1 MKKYNNK
8 SWDECVDICNTTD
21 GCVGFEYF
29 VASGVSPTNPGY
41 EMGDCT
47 PNNGTNID
55 GCDYNY
61 HQMMLFTREM
71 GPCGADD
78 EF

>member
-1 MKKYNNK
+1 
-8 SWDECVDICNTTD
+8 
-21 GCVGFEYF
+21 
-29 VASGVSPTNPGY
+29 
-41 EMGDCT
+41 MGECT